1 MQYDGWDID
10 FRIGILTCASDV
22 GPEYELRAVAPADVG
37 VHVAR
42 LPDTRSVFGDDGHD
56 ARTTTEVLD
65 PVVEAALRSTACQLS
80 AAPVA
85 AIGMCTTGLSYRMGR
100 AREGRLLAAVGEN
113 ARGLPVVAPA
123 SAIVRALTSFGA
135 RRIAVVSPPWFGDEL
150 TELGRCYYVDAGF
163 TVNFNATADVA
174 CNQHLV
180 TKADLFRWVVAN
192 VPRDAEA
199 VVIAGNGFRSIG
211 VIGDLEAER
220 GIPVLAANQVLLWAL
235 MSLVGACPRRVHGY
249 GGIFNL
255 PYVAAG

>member
-1 MQYDGWDID
+1 MD
-10 FRIGILTCASDV
+10 FRIGVLTCASDV
-22 GPEYELRAVAPADVG
+22 GPEYELRAAAPADVG

-42 LPDTRSVFGDDGHD
+42 LPGTTSVFGDDGH
-56 ARTTTEVLD
+56 AAPTTADVAD
-65 PVVEAALRSTACQLS
+65 RAAAAALGSSACQLS

-85 AIGMCTTGLSYRMGR
+85 AIGMCSTGLSYRLGR
-100 AREGRLLAAVGEN
+100 ARERRLLAAVGEH

-135 RRIAVVSPPWFGDEL
+135 RRIALVSPPWFGDEL
-150 TELGRCYYVDAGF
+150 TELGRRYYVDAGF
-163 TVNFNATADVA
+163 TVGFNTIADVA

-180 TKADLFRWVVAN
+180 TQADLFRWAVAN
-192 VPRDAEA
+192 VPRNVEA
-199 VVIAGNGFRSIG
+199 VVIAGSGFRSIG

-235 MSLVGACPRRVHGY
+235 MSLTGADPQRVHGY

-255 PYVAAG
+255 PYAAAG